1 MIAEKYQHCG
11 YAYEALT
18 CLIKRYFCDEEL
30 YLLEAKYNENNIAS
44 SKLLNKLGF
53 QVEASL
59 RGRRIDRVSGERNN
73 LIVCSITKDEVN
85 F

>member
-18 CLIKRYFCDEEL
+18 CLIKRYLCDEEL

-44 SKLLNKLGF
+44 SKLLNKSKLHYGEEELTGF
-53 QVEASL
+53 QGSE
-59 RGRRIDRVSGERNN
+59 I
-73 LIVCSITKDEVN
+73 I
-85 F
+85 